1 MLAIR
6 APQPKDLPAIQAL
19 LHSNALPSSDL
30 TDDHLKHF
38 IVLAQASRIA
48 GSVGLEIHGEDAL
61 LRSLAVDTMMRGEGL
76 GARLLELIEERA
88 QDLGVRQLYLLTT
101 SAATFFEHNG
111 YDRTERAAVP
121 EMIRNTPQFAGICPS
136 SATCLSKTLI

>member
-6 APQPKDLPAIQAL
+6 APRPIDLPAIQAL
-19 LHSNALPSSDL
+19 LDSNALPSSDL
-30 TDDHLKHF
+30 TEDHLKHF

-48 GSVGLEIHGEDAL
+48 GSVGLEIHGENAL

-111 YDRTERAAVP
+111 YDRIERAAVP
-121 EMIRNTPQFAGICPS
+121 ETIRNTRQFTGICPS
-136 SATCLSKTLI
+136 SATCLSKKLI